1 MKDFKSELSWPRQ
14 AALGFDGWGALAAR
28 RRRAGGAAP
37 RQVPA
42 RARHPAAAAARAAER
57 QAIPAGGGARYA
69 CARRVQRGLE
79 AQQAAR
85 RAQLAARRARCG
97 AAPSESS
104 GKRSPRPVP
113 ACQNSRASSS
123 RRSTRPAHA
132 PRSRPTRRSRRGRV
146 RRVGAS
152 ARPARARS
160 ACTRGSV
167 LERTP
172 PHPRARAEA
181 LDAARTGGGGHA
193 GGHRAG
199 EAARDGWAGR
209 GERGATKTSS
219 RSSGVPHFVRSRA
232 PYLDRRDDALTSLL
246 SCTPTQP
253 RLRNPGC
260 RTRASASSRRR

>member
-1 MKDFKSELSWPRQ
+1 MAARQ
-14 AALGFDGWGALAAR
+14 AESPSPAKKIMSRDLALSGSTL
-28 RRRAGGAAP
+28 RAGPEDVARVVGAP
-37 RQVPA
+37 H
-42 RARHPAAAAARAAER
+42 RARLGTRH
-57 QAIPAGGGARYA
+57 GS
-69 CARRVQRGLE
+69 
-79 AQQAAR
+79 
-85 RAQLAARRARCG
+85 RAQRKRR
-97 AAPSESS
+97 
-104 GKRSPRPVP
+104 KRSLRPVP

-146 RRVGAS
+146 RRAGAS

-232 PYLDRRDDALTSLL
+232 PYSRGLRESRTL
-246 SCTPTQP
+246 SM
-253 RLRNPGC
+253 L
-260 RTRASASSRRR
+260 